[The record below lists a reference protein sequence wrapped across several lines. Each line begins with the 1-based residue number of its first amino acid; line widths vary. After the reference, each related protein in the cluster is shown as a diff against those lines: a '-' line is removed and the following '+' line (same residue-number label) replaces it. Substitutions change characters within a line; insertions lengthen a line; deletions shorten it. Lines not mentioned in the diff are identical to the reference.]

1 MPAFS
6 GIFTNFESL
15 TTKYYEYSF
24 IDTLLYRGFS
34 LWFNMEM
41 IHHETSTL
49 ISCKSLTLNFQA

>member
-6 GIFTNFESL
+6 GISTNFESFAI
-15 TTKYYEYSF
+15 KYYKYSF
-24 IDTLLYRGFS
+24 IDTLLYREFS

-49 ISCKSLTLNFQA
+49 ISCKSQTLNFEA